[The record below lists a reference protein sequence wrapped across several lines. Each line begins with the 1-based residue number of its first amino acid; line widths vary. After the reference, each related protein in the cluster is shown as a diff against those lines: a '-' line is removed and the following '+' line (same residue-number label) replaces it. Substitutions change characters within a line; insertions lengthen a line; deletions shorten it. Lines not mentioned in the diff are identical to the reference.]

1 MAAKSKGTAT
11 GYNDAEMNPICIG
24 DTVTDGRGDRYVVN
38 RYGHFHNDE
47 KGDRKYRDLTFPVL
61 ILKEDREQKPYN
73 PDCIPPVELALDPK
87 HEEEQEMKP
96 EESCRLAVME
106 KELKERIHH
115 LTMATDD
122 ELLTELRRR
131 GFSGNLRKRVVS
143 YESYKLPEN
152 E

>member
-1 MAAKSKGTAT
+1 MAAKSKGTPT
-11 GYNDAEMNPICIG
+11 GYNDAELNPICVG
-24 DTVTDGRGDRYVVN
+24 DTVLDGRGDRYVVN

-47 KGDRKYRDLTFPVL
+47 KGDRKYRDLAFPVT
-61 ILKEDREQKPYN
+61 ILREAPEL
-73 PDCIPPVELALDPK
+73 VELAPESK
-87 HEEEQEMKP
+87 HEEEQGLKP
-96 EESCRLAVME
+96 EESYRETTTE
-106 KELKERIHH
+106 KELKERIYH

-143 YESYKLPEN
+143 YESYELPEN